1 MHCPWRR
8 LTRRRPWHQP
18 LDPSRRPQHRH
29 KRRPTVRRRCRPTVR
44 RRFRQWFGR
53 AMHRSLRRHERQP
66 TVHPRFRQWFG
77 RAPIAMR
84 RRNRSFWISSHRW
97 MWTGSNHRRSPF
109 SHLRRQRNLR
119 HHLGQGPTSRGPPFL
134 RRLRQLQPS
143 PARSLDTK
151 TPPLELMSCL
161 RSSKTANNA
170 RRHGRAVKFR
180 SRKWRLDPHRCRS
193 QQQ

>member
-1 MHCPWRR
+1 
-8 LTRRRPWHQP
+8 LAASDATSTVASA
-18 LDPSRRPQHRH
+18 LDPSRRRSIAISVD
-29 KRRPTVRRRCRPTVR
+29 RRPSALSTDGPSAL
-44 RRFRQWFGR
+44 RQWFGR

-119 HHLGQGPTSRGPPFL
+119 HHLDKV
-134 RRLRQLQPS
+134 RRVEARPS
-143 PARSLDTK
+143 SAGSGNCSIAGKKPRYQNA
-151 TPPLELMSCL
+151 PLELMSCL